1 MLKNCEAQGFKGNR
15 GNPINYREEVD
26 SVWYFFSTNTTK
38 HEIKHYFGRVDSEE
52 NYFYGEGIFLKDKDG
67 AKGVVQNFQKDRTIR
82 LYDKK
87 AVLRN
92 IKDDTFIDFFC
103 K

>member
-1 MLKNCEAQGFKGNR
+1 
-15 GNPINYREEVD
+15 
-26 SVWYFFSTNTTK
+26 VWYFFSTNTTK

-52 NYFYGEGIFLKDKDG
+52 NHFYGEGIFIKDKDS
-67 AKGVVQNFQKDRTIR
+67 AKGVVQNSQKDRTIR

-92 IKDDTFIDFFC
+92 IKDDTFIDYFC